1 MKSKIKQLLVG
12 VLTVAVISSNF
23 AAALIPGAATITGTI
38 AVTENKTVVASTTD
52 TTVDVPV
59 KVTFTEPVTGPHGR
73 FSITADGATLTGI
86 EVDSFDNA
94 NAEENPDAYVRIG
107 DEYGDDGTNLETGT
121 ILVESAID
129 NKAAVVKY
137 INLVATFTVPANTA
151 AGTVIPVTVKGIDAT
166 NANEDNWE
174 DLDATD
180 GNITV
185 TAAEPE
191 KTVADYIA
199 NVDITNSAE
208 NQSVTGTVSYTV
220 ETTQA
225 LFSYVKGLGGEITA
239 LGLRGTW
246 DGSDPATSTT
256 GAYAEYQI
264 PAGYFDY
271 FATNGWAMPNLL
283 QVYYTGMNIY
293 QMADTNVRFAS
304 NVTYKLN
311 NETIIVYAE
320 VTSQVLMDYL
330 RIQTEDEKSKA
341 IVDVYDLAIATES
354 VDVNGSSSN
363 LEADFGPT
371 FVPSYNLHDIKING
385 TVSYSAAQIK
395 SLFSYVKGLGG
406 EITAL
411 GLRGTWDG
419 SDPTTSTTGAY
430 AEYQIPAGYFDY
442 FATNGWAMPNLLQVY
457 YTGMNVAQFNTDVKF
472 AASYTYKDANGVS
485 HVEYLGDVLTYSF
498 NDLISGDTTDLA
510 VAYKE
515 LYNTISGE

>member
-12 VLTVAVISSNF
+12 VLAVAVISSNF
-23 AAALIPGAATITGTI
+23 VAALIPNAATIKGTI

-59 KVTFTEPVTGPHGR
+59 KVTFTEAVTGPHGR
-73 FSITADGATLTGI
+73 FSITADGATLTNVK
-86 EVDSFDNA
+86 VDSFNNA
-94 NAEENPDAYVRIG
+94 NAENPDAYVRIG
-107 DEYGDDGTNLETGT
+107 DEYGADGTNLKTGT

-129 NKAAVVKY
+129 NKAAVVTY

-174 DLDATD
+174 DLDATN

-225 LFSYVKGLGGEITA
+225 
-239 LGLRGTW
+239 
-246 DGSDPATSTT
+246 
-256 GAYAEYQI
+256 
-264 PAGYFDY
+264 
-271 FATNGWAMPNLL
+271 
-283 QVYYTGMNIY
+283 
-293 QMADTNVRFAS
+293 
-304 NVTYKLN
+304 
-311 NETIIVYAE
+311 
-320 VTSQVLMDYL
+320 
-330 RIQTEDEKSKA
+330 
-341 IVDVYDLAIATES
+341 
-354 VDVNGSSSN
+354 
-363 LEADFGPT
+363 
-371 FVPSYNLHDIKING
+371 
-385 TVSYSAAQIK
+385 
-395 SLFSYVKGLGG
+395 LFSYVKGLGG